1 MSKNEF
7 IEENYKELRAF
18 VYVSYKKTVLTSF
31 YEFDDFFNNFI
42 IYLLKYDTLK
52 EDVGYWKCIR
62 KQMKSFILI
71 EYKSINTQKRKAND
85 NFYKTS
91 IDEFNEAHAND
102 ILCSYC
108 DELNIK
114 LELDNL
120 TEDERNIFFMKI
132 EGYTFDDISEMLNI
146 SFNKVKTT
154 FYKTRKKLREE
165 YQAN

>member
-7 IEENYKELRAF
+7 IEENYKELRAY
-18 VYVSYKKTVLTSF
+18 VYSSYRKTILKSF
-31 YEFDDFFNNFI
+31 HEFDDFFNNFI
-42 IYLLKYDTLK
+42 IYLLKYDNLK
-52 EDVGYWKCIR
+52 EDVGYWKCVR

-85 NFYKTS
+85 NYYKIS
-91 IDEFNEAHAND
+91 IDEFNEAHADD

-108 DELNIK
+108 DELNLK

-120 TEDERNIFFMKI
+120 SEDERNIFFMKI

-165 YQAN
+165 YKAI

>member
-18 VYVSYKKTVLTSF
+18 VYGSYTKTILKSF

-42 IYLLKYDTLK
+42 IYILKYDNLK

-62 KQMKSFILI
+62 KQIKSFIMN

-85 NFYKTS
+85 NYYKTS

-108 DELNIK
+108 DELNLK

-120 TEDERNIFFMKI
+120 TEDEKNILLMKV
-132 EGYTFDDISEMLNI
+132 EGYTFDDISQMLNI
-146 SFNKVKTT
+146 TFNKVKTT

-165 YQAN
+165 YQV

>member
-1 MSKNEF
+1 MSKKEF

-18 VYVSYKKTVLTSF
+18 VYASYKRTVLKSF
-31 YEFDDFFNNFI
+31 YEFDDFFNEFI
-42 IYLLKYDTLK
+42 IYLLKYDNLK
-52 EDVGYWKCIR
+52 ENPGYWICVR

-71 EYKSINTQKRKAND
+71 QYKVINTQKRKAND
-85 NFYKTS
+85 NFYKVS
-91 IDEFNEAHAND
+91 IDEFNEAHADD

-108 DELNIK
+108 DELNLK

-120 TEDERNIFFMKI
+120 SDDERNILLMKI

-146 SFNKVKTT
+146 TFNKVKTT

-165 YQAN
+165 YKAN